1 MVAAAALLALASL
14 AGAAP
19 TYVTIPPQRCGLQN
33 VPHDPGRSTRIAV
46 ALFGLVRH
54 NCTMA
59 NFERFLV
66 APLLA
71 HRGHQ
76 YTMDVFLHAN
86 VVAKITNARTNEDH
100 EVLPGYV
107 DWARFAPCRYTLEDQ
122 DVLDIKLARLRRRVV
137 EHGKDFYG
145 DNGDSIKNL
154 LRALYSLKQ
163 SAHLVPGAI
172 YEYVRGAP
180 SRSSSSRTGC
190 SINGDLLMNDRFA
203 MGQRDAMVDA
213 YLTRVDTIAN
223 YSGATDGSRHGGL
236 TGERHLLNTLQ
247 IHNVAVARMYEFC
260 LRRVRAG
267 GRIWLKLFQPLDDHQ
282 CPLELVDHCGQECMR
297 DQPRCDVG
305 VGCYQ
310 RGVHRQSRLFDGTDW
325 CNNPRR
331 LRLQQ
336 SSVGALI
343 GKSDAAMKKR
353 LGISDADEARRTV
366 ETLAACGGVSA
377 LAAACGSSVGDF
389 GSGLWTGDDV
399 GRRRAGSERQGRRA
413 AR

>member
-19 TYVTIPPQRCGLQN
+19 TYVTIPPQRCDLQN

-163 SAHLVPGAI
+163 SAHLVEARELELQRRYHTVVSVRVDTIFTREVPGAI
-172 YEYVRGAP
+172 YEYVR
-180 SRSSSSRTGC
+180 RSPVAKLFIPHFGC
-190 SINGDLLMNDRFA
+190 SINGDLLIEVLRPA
-203 MGQRDAMVDA
+203 LAVDA
-213 YLTRVDTIAN
+213 HRRARRAPQRRVDDA
-223 YSGATDGSRHGGL
+223 
-236 TGERHLLNTLQ
+236 EQ
-247 IHNVAVARMYEFC
+247 
-260 LRRVRAG
+260 RRVR
-267 GRIWLKLFQPLDDHQ
+267 L
-282 CPLELVDHCGQECMR
+282 LVA
-297 DQPRCDVG
+297 
-305 VGCYQ
+305 
-310 RGVHRQSRLFDGTDW
+310 RG
-325 CNNPRR
+325 
-331 LRLQQ
+331 
-336 SSVGALI
+336 
-343 GKSDAAMKKR
+343 AA
-353 LGISDADEARRTV
+353 
-366 ETLAACGGVSA
+366 
-377 LAAACGSSVGDF
+377 
-389 GSGLWTGDDV
+389 GDDV
-399 GRRRAGSERQGRRA
+399 VPAARVDAHGAVRRRGEADFRRGVVESAERPARRRVVQEGPEAVLGRRPRPLDGR
-413 AR
+413 